1 MNRWCLNIF
10 LNKTVDKV
18 VERKWR
24 RLYFNTEG
32 VYIYMNNAIGKA
44 INLYAP
50 SLVQCA
56 SRLMSLSRGTGF
68 PPHAS
73 RSVLTY
79 SNRCY
84 TAMQET
90 LTREN

>member
-1 MNRWCLNIF
+1 MNRWYLNIF

-18 VERKWR
+18 VEKNDDDYILIR
-24 RLYFNTEG
+24 RE
-32 VYIYMNNAIGKA
+32 YIYMNNAIGKA

-68 PPHAS
+68 PAHAS

>member
-1 MNRWCLNIF
+1 MNRWYLNIF

-18 VERKWR
+18 VEKNGDDYILMR
-24 RLYFNTEG
+24 RE
-32 VYIYMNNAIGKA
+32 YIYMNNAIGKA

-68 PPHAS
+68 PAHAS